1 MPTAR
6 EIIVRGSTTGQ
17 DTSVIT
23 QGQPLEVVLQS
34 GQGPAGIPGRNPE
47 FQFSAT
53 HLQYRLEGD
62 TVWIDLLPVSEI
74 EGPQGPQGAAGQ
86 DGVPVSLRVENGFL
100 QWRYVDESNPWTDL
114 LDMETLKGDK
124 GDTGDTGDVTE
135 LRVDSGFIQW
145 KYTQDVSWNNLIE
158 ISELKGDTGDAGDNV
173 ELRTDSGFIQWKLTQ
188 DATWNN
194 LVELSTLQGPQGDT
208 GDNIELRVDGGFIE
222 WKLTDDLVWN
232 QLIALIELEGPQGPV
247 GEGLNILG
255 TLNDPDDLP
264 TSANTGDAY
273 IIDGDM
279 WIYDGTTWNNVGNV
293 VGPEGDSIELRVDS
307 GFIQWKYTQ
316 SSTWFNLI
324 ELSELQG
331 PQGAPGTDGTDGT
344 DGVDGVDGRE
354 VELQTTATHIQW
366 RYEGEAWNDLV
377 TLSSLQ
383 GPQGD
388 DGREIEVQNSGTHI
402 QWRYVG
408 DPTWINLVVLDDLKG
423 DKGDPGSVIP
433 MATPPLNPIEG
444 QMWWNSS
451 DLTLYIWYNDGD
463 SSQWVVAASQ
473 GPIGPQGESIEL
485 RTSGGFIQWR
495 VVGDTSW
502 INLISLEA
510 LEGPAG
516 SSVTILGTL
525 LDVGELPASGNT
537 VGDGYIIDGDLYVW
551 TADETW
557 DNVGQIQGPDGTDGR
572 EIELQTSSTHIQW
585 RYVGDASWIDLV
597 TLSSLQGPQGVAG
610 TDGTDGN
617 DGREIE
623 LQTSATHVQWRYVGD
638 LSWIDLILLSEL
650 QGPQGVP
657 GVDGQEVELRVTST
671 HIQWRLGSG
680 SWFNLVAL
688 EDLKG
693 DGVPTGG
700 TQGQILRKNSSTNF
714 DTSWVTP
721 PFLALHSPVFEYT
734 TQFLISNNTL
744 NSRPSG
750 SIIFAKNADPTIAI
764 GVTNQPTGWQATIV
778 AEEADVCSLIGYNL
792 SWPAAKIFHPDNPTG
807 AAASYIINKPYGSAR
822 LVCFYNNAEVMN
834 SPSEFFITGD
844 VTVQLL

>member
-53 HLQYRLEGD
+53 HLQYRLVGD

-74 EGPQGPQGAAGQ
+74 EGPQGVQGPQGDA
-86 DGVPVSLRVENGFL
+86 GVPVKLRVDSVSNFL
-100 QWRYVDESNPWTDL
+100 QWRYVDDSNAWQDL
-114 LDMETLKGDK
+114 IDMETLRGDQ
-124 GDTGDTGDVTE
+124 G
-135 LRVDSGFIQW
+135 IQGP
-145 KYTQDVSWNNLIE
+145 Q
-158 ISELKGDTGDAGDNV
+158 GDNV
-173 ELRTDSGFIQWKLTQ
+173 ELRI
-188 DATWNN
+188 
-194 LVELSTLQGPQGDT
+194 
-208 GDNIELRVDGGFIE
+208 DGGFIE
-222 WKLTDDLVWN
+222 WKLTDDIVWN

-247 GEGLNILG
+247 GEGLNIIG
-255 TLNDPDDLP
+255 SLNDPADLP

-273 IIDGDM
+273 IINGDM

-293 VGPEGDSIELRVDS
+293 VGPQGDSIELRVDS

-316 SSTWFNLI
+316 SATWNNLI

-331 PQGAPGTDGTDGT
+331 PQGAPGVDGTNGT
-344 DGVDGVDGRE
+344 DGVDGRE

-388 DGREIEVQNSGTHI
+388 DGREVEIQNSGTHI

-408 DPTWINLVVLDDLKG
+408 DPTWINIVLLDDLKG

-433 MATPPLNPIEG
+433 MATPPLDPIEG

-495 VVGDTSW
+495 VIGDPSW

-525 LDVGELPASGNT
+525 LDVSQLPASGNT

-551 TADETW
+551 TSNETW

-572 EIELQTSSTHIQW
+572 EIELQTSATHIQW
-585 RYVGDASWIDLV
+585 RYVGDVSWIDLIL
-597 TLSSLQGPQGVAG
+597 LSELQGPQGVAG
-610 TDGTDGN
+610 TDGTDG
-617 DGREIE
+617 REIE
-623 LQTSATHVQWRYVGD
+623 LQTSATHIQWRYVGD
-638 LSWIDLILLSEL
+638 VSWIDLILLSEL

-657 GVDGQEVELRVTST
+657 GVDGQEVSLQTTST

-688 EDLKG
+688 ADLKG
-693 DGVPTGG
+693 DPGDQLFDPNGDYVG
-700 TQGQILRKNSSTNF
+700 LRARATTKADVDLGNVDNFSQAHYDARYVRNFNSSPSYTIRVLTQAQY
-714 DTSWVTP
+714 DALSP
-721 PFLALHSPVFEYT
+721 PDG
-734 TQFLISNNTL
+734 NTL
-744 NSRPSG
+744 Y
-750 SIIFAKNADPTIAI
+750 F
-764 GVTNQPTGWQATIV
+764 
-778 AEEADVCSLIGYNL
+778 
-792 SWPAAKIFHPDNPTG
+792 
-807 AAASYIINKPYGSAR
+807 ING
-822 LVCFYNNAEVMN
+822 
-834 SPSEFFITGD
+834 
-844 VTVQLL
+844 